1 MIHDDGAV
9 TEYPDGTAM
18 NTITESP
25 GLTLGE
31 DIDTETDP
39 DEMFTGNEVVD
50 TNGPSSEAG
59 LNLRNPV
66 RNGSVGDDATLLT
79 YITGP

>member
-1 MIHDDGAV
+1 
-9 TEYPDGTAM
+9 M

-66 RNGSVGDDATLLT
+66 ISGSVVDDASLFKYTAGL
-79 YITGP
+79 